1 MLKYILSA
9 LLSLSLTAPAFAQS
23 QGANGAIEGT
33 VSDSSGAVLPGVTVT
48 ITNVDTGAERSVVT
62 NEKGLYRAPLLPLG
76 KYRVVAE
83 LQGFKKFE
91 GTDIQLSVGQTATV
105 NATLSVGTVSETIT
119 VSSADIPALDVARI
133 DIGHTMSD
141 LEVHNLPLVARNP
154 YNFALVQP
162 GVTGIE
168 NVEFGVPRLAAN
180 GAAMRINYMVDG
192 NTNTE
197 KDRAGLRLLPMSEVM
212 IQEVK
217 VVTTG
222 FAPEFGQTMGMV
234 YNAVTPSGTNTFRGE
249 GAYLFRR
256 NPFSAFPFFTGCT
269 GVASTCGSAPATAV
283 LPATKV
289 DTGTADVGGPLLK
302 NKAFFYVGWEQTRR
316 DLSSTSPVTIVPA
329 NAAAIGLAP
338 QPAFVPNVQT
348 GKFFIAKSDVQLNS
362 ANRATV
368 RWMRFH
374 NDAPYNSG
382 GNLASLEQATNFLDA
397 MDSVGGQL
405 ISSLGSSKLNEFRVQ
420 YAHRHQ
426 GSVANSDSGTGPAVS
441 ISGIASFGSPLSGT
455 GQGNAGFDFKENITQ
470 VIDNFTYIRAAHS
483 YKFGVDIQRIHDE
496 RIAAP
501 QFLYTFP
508 SITSYLAAKTGA
520 NRLGYSSM
528 TQITGDLNFAM
539 DTSIY
544 STFVQDDWQ
553 IAPSVK
559 VLYGVRYDLYH
570 YPSGLP
576 NAPLASTQGFNI
588 DKNNFGPRVG
598 VAWSINDKTVL
609 RASTGLMYDQP
620 ILGGYEQALQLS
632 GSPKAPAYTFTPA
645 SAGAPAFPSQ
655 VSAAG
660 TLAVQ
665 SPWAVDPNF
674 VVARTFQTNIQVERS
689 LGRDYTASVGFIYA
703 NGDNLPVVTDVN
715 LINPI
720 STLADGRPIYSGTI
734 SAATRQDPRFNH
746 INEVQSIGDSTF
758 KGLTLQMSKRLN
770 KGLTYN
776 LQYVAGK
783 GLDNTPL
790 LTQLTVQAEQ
800 GRSDPSN
807 IDRDLGP
814 NPLDI
819 RQNLSG
825 NVVYITSSSAS
836 NRLLRALLSGNEIG
850 VLLQIN
856 SGLPL
861 NIRSNLD
868 LNGDGVLSDRPLG
881 VTRNSLYLPVR
892 KNMDLRYTR
901 GIPIGGS
908 VRGEIIAELKNTFN
922 TQQMSGINT
931 IITTDAAGNPL
942 APIPSDPYGFSGASG
957 YEQRKF
963 QLGFKVRF

>member
-1 MLKYILSA
+1 MFKYILSA
-9 LLSLSLTAPAFAQS
+9 LLSLSLTAPALAQS

-33 VSDSSGAVLPGVTVT
+33 VSDNSGGVLPGATVT
-48 ITNVDTGAERSVVT
+48 ITNVDTGAERAVVT

-91 GTDIQLSVGQTATV
+91 GTDIQLSVGQTAVV
-105 NATLSVGTVSETIT
+105 NATLSVGAVSETIT
-119 VSSADIPALDVARI
+119 VSSSDIPALDIARI
-133 DIGHTMSD
+133 DIGHTMSE

-180 GAAMRINYMVDG
+180 GAAMRINYMIDG

-234 YNAVTPSGTNTFRGE
+234 YNAVTPSGTNTFRGD
-249 GAYLFRR
+249 GGYLFRR
-256 NPFSAFPFFTGCT
+256 KPFSAFPFFFGCT
-269 GVASTCGSAPATAV
+269 AIASTCGPPAADAAR
-283 LPATKV
+283 PDTKV
-289 DTGTADVGGPLLK
+289 DTGTATFGGPLMK

-316 DLSSTSPVTIVPA
+316 DLSSNSPITLTAA
-329 NAAAIGLAP
+329 NAAAIGLKP

-348 GKFFIAKSDVQLNS
+348 GKFFIAKGDLQLNP

-368 RWMRFH
+368 RWIRFH

-382 GNLASLEQATNFLDA
+382 GGLVSLEQATNFLDA
-397 MDSVGGQL
+397 MDSVGGQV
-405 ISSLGSSKLNEFRVQ
+405 ISTLGSSKLNEFRVQ

-426 GSVANSDSGTGPAVS
+426 GSVRNDDSGTGPAVT
-441 ISGIASFGSPLSGT
+441 ITGIASFGSPRGGT
-455 GQGNAGFDFKENITQ
+455 GQGNEGFDFKQNITQ

-483 YKFGVDIQRIHDE
+483 YKFGVDMQRIHDE

-508 SITSYLAAKTGA
+508 SVTAYLAAKGGTA
-520 NRLGYSSM
+520 PFGYSSM

-553 IAPSVK
+553 IAPTVK
-559 VLYGVRYDLYH
+559 VLYGVRYDLYQ
-570 YPSGLP
+570 YPDGLAS
-576 NAPLASTQGFNI
+576 APLAQTRQFKI
-588 DKNNFGPRVG
+588 DKNNIGPRAG
-598 VAWSINDKTVL
+598 VAWAITPKTAL
-609 RASTGLMYDQP
+609 RASLGIMYDQP

-632 GSPKAPAYTFTPA
+632 GSPKAPAYTFSGA
-645 SAGAPAFPSQ
+645 AVGAPAFPG
-655 VSAAG
+655 SAGTG

-665 SPWAVDPNF
+665 SPWAVSSDF
-674 VVARTFQTNIQVERS
+674 QVARTKQANIQLEQAF
-689 LGRDYTASVGFIYA
+689 GRDFTASVGFIYA
-703 NGDNLPVVTDVN
+703 DGDNLPVVTDVN
-715 LINPI
+715 LGAATG
-720 STLADGRPIYSGTI
+720 SLADGRPIYGAS
-734 SAATRQDPRFNH
+734 RVDPRFNR
-746 INEVQSIGDSTF
+746 IFEVQSIGDSTF
-758 KGLTLQMSKRLN
+758 KGLTLQATKRLAA
-770 KGLTYN
+770 GLTFN
-776 LQYVAGK
+776 VQYVAGK
-783 GLDNTPL
+783 GIDNTPL
-790 LTQLTVQAEQ
+790 LTQLTVQAEP

-807 IDRDLGP
+807 LDRDKGP
-814 NPLDI
+814 NPLDM
-819 RQNLSG
+819 RHNVSG
-825 NVVYITSSSAS
+825 NVVYTSINRSS
-836 NRLLRALLSGNEIG
+836 NPVVRALLDGNQLG
-850 VLLQIN
+850 VLLQLN
-856 SGLPL
+856 SSLPI
-861 NIRSNLD
+861 NIRSNID
-868 LNGDGVLSDRPLG
+868 LNGDGVSSDRPLN
-881 VTRNSLYLPVR
+881 VARNSLYLPNRYNVD
-892 KNMDLRYTR
+892 MRYTR
-901 GIPIGGS
+901 MIPLRGS
-908 VRGEIIAELKNTFN
+908 LRAEVIAEMKNVFN
-922 TQQMSGINT
+922 TEQMSGFNSVV
-931 IITTDAAGNPL
+931 TTDAAGNPVV
-942 APIPSDPYGFSGASG
+942 AIPTDGYGFPSATG